1 MVKHHLTKL
10 LRREHRIKS
19 RLSSNL
25 AWSKKELENAGDDAS
40 NLVPADDHD
49 NDTTTTK
56 LQDQLQA
63 AKQRNAHLESQI
75 GTLKT
80 DHQKTIADLETEIVL
95 LSEQNAKQDK
105 DNTYFKD
112 RVDNLT
118 KLCSERKAELQQL
131 QDSKCVSLANAKR
144 ERDDEDDD
152 DQDQDDSSSRARVSK
167 RTRIGSTVN
176 EMHVEEND
184 MEAVIQELLHEKQ
197 QHIHEKEQHIHE
209 KQQHVL
215 EKQKNMKLMIQ
226 LREVVKKLR
235 SAKAQLDQQNAAS

>member
-1 MVKHHLTKL
+1 M
-10 LRREHRIKS
+10 
-19 RLSSNL
+19 
-25 AWSKKELENAGDDAS
+25 
-40 NLVPADDHD
+40 
-49 NDTTTTK
+49 
-56 LQDQLQA
+56 
-63 AKQRNAHLESQI
+63 
-75 GTLKT
+75 
-80 DHQKTIADLETEIVL
+80 
-95 LSEQNAKQDK
+95 
-105 DNTYFKD
+105 
-112 RVDNLT
+112 DNLT

-235 SAKAQLDQQNAAS
+235 SAKAQLDQQNVAS